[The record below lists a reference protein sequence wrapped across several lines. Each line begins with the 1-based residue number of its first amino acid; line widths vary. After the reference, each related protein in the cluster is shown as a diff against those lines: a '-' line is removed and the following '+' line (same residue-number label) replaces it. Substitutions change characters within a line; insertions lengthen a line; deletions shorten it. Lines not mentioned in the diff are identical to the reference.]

1 MNNYMNLDIGVKMQE
16 SLLRRVANKPNELKK
31 LDKIQTEQ
39 LCMEIREELLKTVA
53 KTGGHL
59 ASNLGA
65 VELTVA
71 IHRSFNLT
79 KDKIVFDVGH
89 QCYVHKMLT
98 DRLDRFD
105 TLRQK
110 GGISGFPR
118 PDESEFDSF
127 AAGHSSTSVSAA
139 FGIAEAKKLKHDTGY
154 VVVVVGD
161 GAVSGGLIYEGLNNA
176 GRSKDK
182 LIVILNDNKM
192 SISKNVGAMSRYLA
206 KVRSKRG
213 YHRFKTGIEKFLI
226 HIPFCGEKL
235 VRIAIKIKKAFKGIF
250 FRSTIFE
257 DFGFSYLGPIDGHDL
272 DKLEYMLGLAKSET
286 RPVLLH
292 VNTVKGKG
300 YSYAEKIPSIY
311 HGVNPFDVET
321 GESAPSG
328 PNFSKE
334 FGEALVSFAE
344 NDKRICAITAAMR
357 DSTGLKPFSEKF
369 KNRFYDVG
377 IAEEHAVTFAGGLSI
392 SGMIP
397 FFAVYS
403 TFLQRAYDMIIHD
416 AALQNLKV
424 VLCIDRAGI
433 VGADGETHQG
443 VFDVAFL
450 NSIPNVTVY
459 SPSTFKELR
468 YDMKC
473 AIYND
478 SGVVAIR
485 YPRGNEIDAQLPA
498 PSDYYVLG
506 NTDSDIAIITYGRE
520 LSEVF
525 QANKKLNAKI
535 IAFNKIKPINENAMD
550 EAMKCKK
557 LFFFEEC
564 MKTGGFAEH
573 MTSMLYEKGY
583 KGEISI
589 TAINGFVPHSTVAE
603 ALTELKLDAEGIISI
618 IKGE

>member
-1 MNNYMNLDIGVKMQE
+1 MQE
-16 SLLRRVANKPNELKK
+16 SILQRVTKTPNEIKRLNK
-31 LDKIQTEQ
+31 DETEQ
-39 LCMEIREELLKTVA
+39 LCRELRQELLNTVA

-59 ASNLGA
+59 ASNLGT

-71 IHRSFNLT
+71 LHKNFNLP

-98 DRLDRFD
+98 GRLERFD

-110 GGISGFPR
+110 DGISGFPR
-118 PDESEFDSF
+118 PNESEFDAFS
-127 AAGHSSTSVSAA
+127 AGHSSTSVSAA
-139 FGIAEAKKLKHDTGY
+139 FGIAEAKREKHEGGY
-154 VVVVVGD
+154 VVAVVGD
-161 GAVSGGLIYEGLNNA
+161 GAISGGLIYEGLNNA

-206 KVRSKRG
+206 KVRSKRA
-213 YHRFKTGIEKFLI
+213 YHSFKIGIEKILV

-235 VRIAIKIKKAFKGIF
+235 VRYAVKIKTAFKGMF
-250 FRSTIFE
+250 FKSTIFE
-257 DFGFSYLGPIDGHDL
+257 DLGFSYLGPIDGHDL
-272 DKLEYMLGLAKSET
+272 DKLDYMLNLAKNEK

-292 VNTVKGKG
+292 INTVKGKG
-300 YSYAEKIPSIY
+300 YSYAEKIPSNY
-311 HGVNPFDVET
+311 HGVSPFDIET

-328 PNFSKE
+328 PNFSEE

-344 NDKRICAITAAMR
+344 KDKRICAITAAMR
-357 DSTGLKPFSEKF
+357 DSTGLIPFSEKF
-369 KNRFYDVG
+369 KSRFYDVG
-377 IAEEHAVTFAGGLSI
+377 IAEEHAVTFASGLSI

-397 FFAVYS
+397 VFAVYS
-403 TFLQRAYDMIIHD
+403 TFLQRSYDMIIHD

-424 VLCIDRAGI
+424 IFCIDRAGI

-473 AIYND
+473 AVYND
-478 SGVVAIR
+478 TGVVAIR
-485 YPRGNEIDAQLPA
+485 YPKGNEIAVELPE

-506 NTDSDIAIITYGRE
+506 NTESDTAIISYGRE
-520 LSEVF
+520 LS
-525 QANKKLNAKI
+525 QAISANETLNVKI
-535 IAFNKIKPINENAMD
+535 IAFNKIKPINEQAVN
-550 EAMKCKK
+550 EALKCKK
-557 LFFFEEC
+557 LYFFEEG
-564 MKTGGFAEH
+564 MRTGGFAEH
-573 MTSMLYEKGY
+573 FVSLLCERGFSGK
-583 KGEISI
+583 ISI
-589 TAINGFVPHSTVAE
+589 TAIDGFVPHSTVNE
-603 ALTELKLDAEGIISI
+603 AFSDLKLNSKSIIEK

>member
-1 MNNYMNLDIGVKMQE
+1 MQE
-16 SLLRRVANKPNELKK
+16 SILKRVNDTPNEIKK
-31 LDKIQTEQ
+31 LNKSETEQ
-39 LCMEIREELLKTVA
+39 LCKELRTELLNTVA

-71 IHRSFNLT
+71 LHKNFNLP

-98 DRLDRFD
+98 GRLERFD
-105 TLRQK
+105 SLRQK

-118 PDESEFDSF
+118 PDESKFDAFS
-127 AAGHSSTSVSAA
+127 AGHSSTSVSAA
-139 FGIAEAKKLKHDTGY
+139 FGIAEAKRERHEGGY
-154 VVVVVGD
+154 VIAVVGD
-161 GAVSGGLIYEGLNNA
+161 GAISGGLIYEGLNNA
-176 GRSKDK
+176 GRSKDR

-213 YHRFKTGIEKFLI
+213 YHRFKMGLEKVLA
-226 HIPFCGEKL
+226 HIPFCGERL
-235 VRIAIKIKKAFKGIF
+235 VRYAIKIKRAFKGVF
-250 FRSTIFE
+250 FKSTIFE

-272 DKLEYMLGLAKSET
+272 DKLDYMLNLAKGEK

-292 VNTVKGKG
+292 INTVKGKG
-300 YSYAEKIPSIY
+300 YSYAEKVPSIY

-334 FGEALVSFAE
+334 FGKALVAFAE
-344 NDKRICAITAAMR
+344 KDKRICAITAAMR
-357 DSTGLKPFSEKF
+357 DSTGLIEFSEKF
-369 KNRFYDVG
+369 KSRFYDVG
-377 IAEEHAVTFAGGLSI
+377 IAEEHAVTFASGLSI
-392 SGMIP
+392 SGMVPI
-397 FFAVYS
+397 FAVYS
-403 TFLQRAYDMIIHD
+403 TFLQRSYDMIIHD

-424 VLCIDRAGI
+424 IIGIDRAGI

-478 SGVVAIR
+478 TGVVAIR
-485 YPRGNEIDAQLPA
+485 YPRGNEIEADLPE

-506 NTDSDIAIITYGRE
+506 NTESDTAIVTYGRE
-520 LSEVF
+520 LGEVLK
-525 QANKKLNAKI
+525 ANEALDAKI
-535 IAFNKIKPINENAMD
+535 IVFNKIKPINEQAIK
-550 EAMKCKK
+550 EAMNCKK
-557 LFFFEEC
+557 LYFFEEG

-573 MTSMLYEKGY
+573 FVSILYEKGY
-583 KGEISI
+583 KGKISI
-589 TAINGFVPHSTVAE
+589 TAIKGFVPHSTVTQ
-603 ALTELKLDAEGIISI
+603 ALSDLQLDADSIISK

>member
-1 MNNYMNLDIGVKMQE
+1 MQE
-16 SLLRRVANKPNELKK
+16 SILKRVTKTPGEIKRLNKDE
-31 LDKIQTEQ
+31 TEQ
-39 LCMEIREELLKTVA
+39 LCRELREELLNTVA

-71 IHRSFNLT
+71 LHKNFNLP

-98 DRLDRFD
+98 GRLEQFD
-105 TLRQK
+105 TLRKK

-118 PDESEFDSF
+118 PDESEFDAFS
-127 AAGHSSTSVSAA
+127 AGHSSTSVSAA
-139 FGIAEAKKLKHDTGY
+139 FGIAEAKREKHEGGY
-154 VVVVVGD
+154 VIAVVGD
-161 GAVSGGLIYEGLNNA
+161 GAISGGLIYEGLNNA

-206 KVRSKRG
+206 KVRSKRS
-213 YHRFKTGIEKFLI
+213 YHKFKIGMEKFLV
-226 HIPFCGEKL
+226 HIPFCGKKL
-235 VRIAIKIKKAFKGIF
+235 VHYAIKIKTAFKGMF
-250 FRSTIFE
+250 FKSTIFE
-257 DFGFSYLGPIDGHDL
+257 DLGFSYLGPIDGHDL
-272 DKLEYMLGLAKSET
+272 DKLDYMLNLAKNEK

-292 VNTVKGKG
+292 INTVKGKG

-311 HGVNPFDVET
+311 HGVSPFDVET
-321 GESAPSG
+321 GESSPSG
-328 PNFSKE
+328 PNFSEE

-344 NDKRICAITAAMR
+344 KDKRICAITAAMR
-357 DSTGLKPFSEKF
+357 DSTGLIPFSKEF
-369 KNRFYDVG
+369 KSRFYDVG
-377 IAEEHAVTFAGGLSI
+377 IAEEHAVTFASGLAI
-392 SGMIP
+392 NGMIP

-403 TFLQRAYDMIIHD
+403 TFLQRSYDMIIHD

-424 VLCIDRAGI
+424 IFCIDRAGI

-478 SGVVAIR
+478 TGVVAIR
-485 YPRGNEIDAQLPA
+485 YPKGNEISAELSE
-498 PSDYYVLG
+498 PSDYYVIG
-506 NTDSDIAIITYGRE
+506 NTESDTAIISYGRE
-520 LSEVF
+520 ISEALS
-525 QANKKLNAKI
+525 ANETLNVKI
-535 IAFNKIKPINENAMD
+535 IAFNKIKPINENAVK
-550 EAMKCKK
+550 EALKCKK
-557 LFFFEEC
+557 LYFFEEG
-564 MKTGGFAEH
+564 MRTGGFSEH
-573 MTSMLYEKGY
+573 FVSCLCERGF

-589 TAINGFVPHSTVAE
+589 TAIDGFVPHSTVNE
-603 ALTELKLDAEGIISI
+603 ALSDLKLDSKSIIEK

>member
-1 MNNYMNLDIGVKMQE
+1 MQNNILKRVNDTPDEIKNLDKAQT
-16 SLLRRVANKPNELKK
+16 LELCK
-31 LDKIQTEQ
+31 
-39 LCMEIREELLKTVA
+39 EIREELLTTVA

-71 IHRSFNLT
+71 LHKKFNLQ

-98 DRLDRFD
+98 GRLDRFD

-118 PDESEFDSF
+118 PDESKFDAFS
-127 AAGHSSTSVSAA
+127 AGHSSTSVSAA
-139 FGIAEAKKLKHDTGY
+139 FGIAEAKREKREGGY
-154 VVVVVGD
+154 VIAVVGD
-161 GAVSGGLIYEGLNNA
+161 GAISGGLIYEGLNNA

-206 KVRSKRG
+206 KVRSKRS
-213 YHRFKTGIEKFLI
+213 YHKFKIGMEKFLV
-226 HIPFCGEKL
+226 HIPFCGKKL
-235 VRIAIKIKKAFKGIF
+235 VHYAVKIKTAFKGMF
-250 FRSTIFE
+250 FKSTIFE
-257 DFGFSYLGPIDGHDL
+257 DFGFTYLGPIDGHNL
-272 DKLEYMLGLAKSET
+272 DKLDYMLELAKSENK
-286 RPVLLH
+286 PVVLH
-292 VNTVKGKG
+292 INTVKGKG
-300 YSYAEKIPSIY
+300 YSYAEKIPSIF

-321 GESAPSG
+321 GELSSSG
-328 PNFSKE
+328 RSFSKE
-334 FGEALVSFAE
+334 FGKAIVSFAE
-344 NDKRICAITAAMR
+344 HDKRICAITAAMGE
-357 DSTGLKPFSEKF
+357 STGLDDFAKEF

-377 IAEEHAVTFAGGLSI
+377 IAEEHAVTFASGLSI

-424 VLCIDRAGI
+424 ILCIDRAGI

-443 VFDVAFL
+443 VFDVSFL
-450 NSIPNVTVY
+450 NAIPNVTIY

-478 SGVVAIR
+478 TGVVAIR
-485 YPRGNEIDAQLPA
+485 YPRGNEIPLELPEPA
-498 PSDYYVLG
+498 DYYILG
-506 NTDSDIAIITYGRE
+506 NENSNNAIITYGRE
-520 LSEVF
+520 IEKAFS
-525 QANKKLNAKI
+525 ANEKLGNSYKI
-535 IAFNKIKPINENAMD
+535 IAFNKIKPVNEQALD
-550 EAMKCKK
+550 EAKKCKK
-557 LFFFEEC
+557 LFFFEEG
-564 MKTGGFAEH
+564 MRTGGFAEH
-573 MTSMLYEKGY
+573 ISSKLYESGFKGD
-583 KGEISI
+583 ISI
-589 TAINGFVPHSTVAE
+589 TAIDSFVPHSTVEE
-603 ALTELKLDAEGIISI
+603 ALDDLGLSAECIVEK

>member
-1 MNNYMNLDIGVKMQE
+1 MQE
-16 SLLRRVANKPNELKK
+16 SILKRVTDKPNEIKK
-31 LDKIQTEQ
+31 LDKLQTEQ
-39 LCMEIREELLKTVA
+39 LCKELRKALLTSVA

-71 IHRSFNLT
+71 LHKNFNLP
-79 KDKIVFDVGH
+79 KDKIIFDVGH

-98 DRLDRFD
+98 GRLDRFD

-118 PDESEFDSF
+118 PDESEYDAFS
-127 AAGHSSTSVSAA
+127 AGHSSTSVSAA
-139 FGIAEAKKLKHDTGY
+139 FGIAEANREKHENGY
-154 VVVVVGD
+154 VVAVVGD
-161 GAVSGGLIYEGLNNA
+161 GAISGGLIYEGLNNA

-192 SISKNVGAMSRYLA
+192 SISKNVGAMSKYLA

-213 YHRFKTGIEKFLI
+213 YHKFKTGIEKFLI

-235 VRIAIKIKKAFKGIF
+235 VSIAIKVKQAFKGMF
-250 FRSTIFE
+250 FKSTIFE

-272 DKLEYMLGLAKSET
+272 DKLDYMISLAKNEK

-292 VNTVKGKG
+292 INTVKGKG
-300 YSYAEKIPSIY
+300 YSYAEKIPSSY

-334 FGEALVSFAE
+334 FGKALVSFSE
-344 NDKRICAITAAMR
+344 NDKRICAITAAMG
-357 DSTGLKPFSEKF
+357 DSTGLNEFEKKF
-369 KNRFYDVG
+369 KSRYYDVG
-377 IAEEHAVTFAGGLSI
+377 IAEEHAVTFASGLS
-392 SGMIP
+392 SGGMIP

-403 TFLQRAYDMIIHD
+403 TFLQRSYDMIIHD

-424 VLCIDRAGI
+424 ILCIDRAGI

-443 VFDVAFL
+443 VFDVSFL
-450 NSIPNVTVY
+450 NAIPNVTVY
-459 SPSTFKELR
+459 SPATFKELR

-485 YPRGNEIDAQLPA
+485 YPRGNEIEADMPEPA
-498 PSDYYVLG
+498 DYYVLG
-506 NTDSDIAIITYGRE
+506 NMESDKAIVAYGRE
-520 LSEVF
+520 IGQVLK
-525 QANKKLNAKI
+525 ANEKLDAKI
-535 IAFNKIKPINENAMD
+535 IAFNKIKPINE
-550 EAMKCKK
+550 EAVKEALRCKK
-557 LFFFEEC
+557 LYFFEEG
-564 MKTGGFAEH
+564 MKSGGFAEH
-573 MTSMLYEKGY
+573 FVSVLYEKGY
-583 KGEISI
+583 KGEVSV
-589 TAINGFVPHSTVAE
+589 TAIEKFVPHSTVDE
-603 ALTELKLDAEGIISI
+603 ALMDLGLDANSI
-618 IKGE
+618 EKQVKGE

>member
-1 MNNYMNLDIGVKMQE
+1 MEE
-16 SLLRRVANKPNELKK
+16 SLLKRVSNSPNEIKK
-31 LDKIQTEQ
+31 LDNSQVNQ
-39 LCMEIREELLKTVA
+39 LCEEIREELLNTLA

-71 IHRSFNLT
+71 LHRKFNLS

-98 DRLDRFD
+98 GRLERFD

-118 PDESEFDSF
+118 PDESEYDAF

-139 FGIAEAKKLKHDTGY
+139 FGIAEAKREKHDNGY
-154 VVVVVGD
+154 VVAVVGD
-161 GAVSGGLIYEGLNNA
+161 GAISGGLIYEGLNNA

-206 KVRSKRG
+206 KVRSKRS
-213 YHRFKTGIEKFLI
+213 YHKFKVRTEKILG
-226 HIPFCGEKL
+226 HIPLVGHKL
-235 VRIAIKIKKAFKGIF
+235 VRVAIRVKQAFKGMF
-250 FRSTIFE
+250 FKSTIFE
-257 DFGFSYLGPIDGHDL
+257 DFGFTYLGPIDGHNIE
-272 DKLEYMLGLAKSET
+272 KLEYMLQLAKTEKG
-286 RPVLLH
+286 PVLLH
-292 VNTVKGKG
+292 INTVKGKG
-300 YSYAEKIPSIY
+300 YSYAEKIPNIY

-328 PNFSKE
+328 PNFSEE
-334 FGEALVSFAE
+334 FGKALVGFAE

-357 DSTGLKPFSEKF
+357 DSTGLTEFSKKF
-369 KNRFYDVG
+369 KTRFYDVG
-377 IAEEHAVTFAGGLSI
+377 IAEQHAVTFASGLAI

-397 FFAVYS
+397 IFAVYS
-403 TFLQRAYDMIIHD
+403 TFLQRSYDMIIHD

-424 VLCIDRAGI
+424 ILCIDRAGI

-443 VFDVAFL
+443 IFDVAFL

-459 SPSTFKELR
+459 SPSTFAELR
-468 YDMKC
+468 CDMKH

-478 SGVVAIR
+478 TGVVAIR
-485 YPRGNEIDAQLPA
+485 YPRGNEIETGIETEPKA
-498 PSDYYVLG
+498 YYVLG
-506 NTDSDIAIITYGRE
+506 NTESDIAIVTYGRE
-520 LSEVF
+520 LEEVLK
-525 QANKKLNAKI
+525 ANEKLNVKI
-535 IAFNKIKPINENAMD
+535 IHFNKIKPIDENGIN

-557 LFFFEEC
+557 VYFFEEG
-564 MKTGGFAEH
+564 MRVGSFSEH
-573 MTSMLYEKGY
+573 FVSMLYQKGFEG
-583 KGEISI
+583 KIDI
-589 TAINGFVPHSTVAE
+589 TAIDGFVPHSTVSE
-603 ALTELKLDAEGIISI
+603 ALADLKLDSESI
-618 IKGE
+618 IRKLEGE

>member
-1 MNNYMNLDIGVKMQE
+1 MQE
-16 SLLRRVANKPNELKK
+16 SILKRVTKTPGEIKRLNKDE
-31 LDKIQTEQ
+31 TEQ
-39 LCMEIREELLKTVA
+39 LCRELREELLNTVA

-71 IHRSFNLT
+71 LHKNFNMP

-98 DRLDRFD
+98 GRLEQFD
-105 TLRQK
+105 TLRKK

-118 PDESEFDSF
+118 PDESEFDAFS
-127 AAGHSSTSVSAA
+127 AGHSSTSVSAA
-139 FGIAEAKKLKHDTGY
+139 FGIAEAKREKHEGGY
-154 VVVVVGD
+154 VIAVVGD
-161 GAVSGGLIYEGLNNA
+161 GAISGGLIYEGLNNA

-206 KVRSKRG
+206 KVRSKRS
-213 YHRFKTGIEKFLI
+213 YHKFKIGMEKFLL
-226 HIPFCGEKL
+226 HIPFCGKKL
-235 VRIAIKIKKAFKGIF
+235 VHYAIKIKTAFKGMF
-250 FRSTIFE
+250 FKSTIFE
-257 DFGFSYLGPIDGHDL
+257 DLGFSYLGPIDGHDL
-272 DKLEYMLGLAKSET
+272 DKLDYMLNLAKNEK

-292 VNTVKGKG
+292 INTVKGKG

-311 HGVNPFDVET
+311 HGVSPFDVET

-344 NDKRICAITAAMR
+344 KDKRICAITAAMR
-357 DSTGLKPFSEKF
+357 DSTGLIPFSKEF
-369 KNRFYDVG
+369 KSRFYDVG
-377 IAEEHAVTFAGGLSI
+377 IAEEHAVTFASGLAI
-392 SGMIP
+392 NGMIP

-403 TFLQRAYDMIIHD
+403 TFLQRSYDMIIHD

-424 VLCIDRAGI
+424 ILCIDRAGI

-478 SGVVAIR
+478 TGVVAIR
-485 YPRGNEIDAQLPA
+485 YPKGNEISAELSE
-498 PSDYYVLG
+498 PSDYYVIG
-506 NTDSDIAIITYGRE
+506 NTESDTAIISYGRE
-520 LSEVF
+520 ISESLL
-525 QANKKLNAKI
+525 ANETLNVKI
-535 IAFNKIKPINENAMD
+535 IAFNKIKPINENAVK
-550 EAMKCKK
+550 EALKCKK
-557 LFFFEEC
+557 LYFFEEG
-564 MKTGGFAEH
+564 MRTGGFSEH
-573 MTSMLYEKGY
+573 FVSVLCERGF

-589 TAINGFVPHSTVAE
+589 TAIDGFVPHSTVNE
-603 ALTELKLDAEGIISI
+603 ALSDLKLDSKSIIEK